1 MHPCIGI
8 EHFNCSGPLGSEKT
22 ALFSASWPQLNN
34 FMKVYSQPIFANASQ
49 NVLGINAGILAFACA
64 SCGNLGLF

>member
-1 MHPCIGI
+1 MQPCIGI
-8 EHFNCSGPLGSEKT
+8 EHFNCSGPPGSEKT
-22 ALFSASWPQLNN
+22 ALLSVSLTQLNN

-64 SCGNLGLF
+64 WCGNIGLF